1 MTKCL
6 HAFIVIFKHLV
17 DLRAVRDDKERLSF
31 DHERLNVVRF
41 ANLQDVNVLDL
52 DEFVGCS
59 VTFVN
64 VRTPEQLGDNHKK
77 VVADHHRLT
86 DNSGGA

>member
-1 MTKCL
+1 MTMSL
-6 HAFIVIFKHLV
+6 HFFIITFKHQV

-31 DHERLNVVRF
+31 DHERLDVVRF

-52 DEFVGCS
+52 DELVGCGI
-59 VTFVN
+59 TFVN
-64 VRTPEQLGDNHKK
+64 VRTPEQLSDNHKK